1 MKRLFFLLY
10 FVTTFSAAFSQQS
23 NLSKAVNYISDF
35 IASDYFLELKK
46 SNSDIELIDSIYL
59 RSLKFKDFDYSETL
73 LALTFAAVPYKEVP
87 IKIPLINLTVYYPL
101 TSADDSIFLLKNKNL
116 PKDLFFDTPQNNY
129 GDKDKL
135 AHFFG
140 SAFISYSSNIFD
152 LGDLIGYFVESF
164 ENTFK
169 IQSIIDERDL
179 RTNKLGNIFGDIL
192 KKNKNALPSQLFL
205 IKSLFY
211 FRYNI

>member
-1 MKRLFFLLY
+1 MYKIIILSLFLQS
-10 FVTTFSAAFSQQS
+10 VCFSQQS

-35 IASDYFLELKK
+35 IASDYFLKLKK
-46 SNSDIELIDSIYL
+46 NNNDIALIDTIYL
-59 RSLKFKDFDYSETL
+59 HTLKYKNYDYSETL

-87 IKIPLINLTVYYPL
+87 IKLPLINCIVYYPL
-101 TSADDSIFLLKNKNL
+101 ISAGDSIFLLKNKNL

-129 GDKDKL
+129 GDIDKM

-169 IQSIIDERDL
+169 IQSLIDERDL
-179 RTNKLGNIFGDIL
+179 RTNKLGNIFGKL
-192 KKNKNALPSQLFL
+192 LRKNENALPSRLFL
-205 IKSLFY
+205 IKPLCY
-211 FRYNI
+211 FRYNL

>member
-10 FVTTFSAAFSQQS
+10 FVTTFSAAFPQQS

-116 PKDLFFDTPQNNY
+116 PKNLFFDTPQNNY

-211 FRYNI
+211 FRYSI